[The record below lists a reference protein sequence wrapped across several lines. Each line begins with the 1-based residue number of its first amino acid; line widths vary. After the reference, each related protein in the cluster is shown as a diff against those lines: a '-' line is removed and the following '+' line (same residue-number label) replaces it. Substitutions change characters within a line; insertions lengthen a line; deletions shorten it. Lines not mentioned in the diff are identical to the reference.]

1 MNNNNNL
8 DNKLIKD
15 NKVKKFFNSKDQ
27 EVTGDIDIDTTI
39 V

>member
-15 NKVKKFFNSKDQ
+15 NKVKKFFNNKDQ
-27 EVTGDIDIDTTI
+27 EVIGDIDIDTTI